1 MNLLPENQTML
12 ESIKYTALLP
22 EQFAGP
28 ALKAV
33 EAGAPLPLKM
43 MAAKGILP
51 VPPAQLILVW
61 YQLSLDSDKSVV
73 ETVVE
78 TVKGFDENTLLELAK
93 SELPEQVLDWLVKTA
108 NIDKLTEAVILNKAT
123 SDATIMDLAATV
135 SREFTDLIANNHVRL
150 LRSPEIIEKLY
161 LNPSTRMATID
172 RIINLAKENN
182 VELSGIKALQDA
194 IKAAAIEDD
203 VPGMS
208 DEEFEAILAQ
218 SAEESAKEDEE
229 IKKEEQ
235 NPNRKPAE
243 NTDNAETDENG
254 RRLSRQQLI
263 DRMNAPQRVRLAL
276 MGTREDRNIL
286 LRDSRRIVYMAV
298 ITSPKMSIGEVSS
311 IASNKGMA
319 DDIIGYVAKRRDWVR
334 NYPIVVALANNPK
347 CPLGEAL
354 SFLKQLRVNDL
365 KQLAR
370 SKSISATLA
379 RQAQALFRQKQS

>member
-1 MNLLPENQTML
+1 ML
-12 ESIKYTALLP
+12 ESIQYTALPP
-22 EQFAGP
+22 ELFAGP

-61 YQLSLDSDKSVV
+61 FQLCLDSDRTVV
-73 ETVVE
+73 DTVVE

-108 NIDKLTEAVILNKAT
+108 CHDKVTEAVILNKAT
-123 SDATIMDLAATV
+123 SDATVMDLAATA
-135 SREFTDLIANNHVRL
+135 TKALADLIANNHVRL

-161 LNPSTRMATID
+161 LNASTRMATID
-172 RIINLAKENN
+172 KILNLARENK
-182 VELSGIKALQDA
+182 VEFVGLKALQDA
-194 IKAAAIEDD
+194 MQSSEFTDD
-203 VPGMS
+203 APGMS
-208 DEEFEAILAQ
+208 DEEFEAVLAQ
-218 SAEESAKEDEE
+218 SAQESAREE
-229 IKKEEQ
+229 
-235 NPNRKPAE
+235 AE
-243 NTDNAETDENG
+243 GSNAAPTPDKGAEASDNAPEVDENG

-298 ITSPKMSIGEVSS
+298 ITSPKMSIGEVSA

-365 KQLAR
+365 KQLSR
-370 SKSISATLA
+370 SKGISATLA
-379 RQAQALFRQKQS
+379 RQAQVLYRQKQS

>member
-1 MNLLPENQTML
+1 ML
-12 ESIKYTALLP
+12 ESIKYTALP
-22 EQFAGP
+22 IEQFAEP
-28 ALKAV
+28 ARKAV
-33 EAGAPLPLKM
+33 DAAAPLPLKM

-61 YQLSLDSDKSVV
+61 FQLSLGSDHNIVG
-73 ETVVE
+73 TVTE
-78 TVKGFDENTLLELAK
+78 TVKGFDENTLLDLAK
-93 SELPEQVLDWLVKTA
+93 SELPDQVLDWLAKTA
-108 NIDKLTEAVILNKAT
+108 AKDKVTEAVILNKAT

-135 SREFTDLIANNHVRL
+135 NKELADLIANNHVRL

-161 LNPSTRMATID
+161 LNPATRMATID
-172 RIINLAKENN
+172 RILNLAKENK
-182 VELSGIKALQDA
+182 VELVGLKALQDA
-194 IKAAAIEDD
+194 INSADFSDD
-203 VPGMS
+203 APGMS

-218 SAEESAKEDEE
+218 SAEESAKEEAE
-229 IKKEEQ
+229 LKKEEA
-235 NPNRKPAE
+235 NLNRPATTPE
-243 NTDNAETDENG
+243 NNAEADVDENG
-254 RRLSRQQLI
+254 RKLSRQQLI

-311 IASNKGMA
+311 IAANKGMA

-365 KQLAR
+365 KQLSR

>member
-1 MNLLPENQTML
+1 ML
-12 ESIKYTALLP
+12 ESIQYTALPP
-22 EQFAGP
+22 ELFAGP

-33 EAGAPLPLKM
+33 ETGAPLPLKM

-61 YQLSLDSDKSVV
+61 FQLCLDSDRTVV
-73 ETVVE
+73 DTVVE

-108 NIDKLTEAVILNKAT
+108 CHAGVTEAVILNKAT
-123 SDATIMDLAATV
+123 SDATLMDLAATA
-135 SREFTDLIANNHVRL
+135 TKALADLIANNHVRL

-161 LNPSTRMATID
+161 LNASTRMATID
-172 RIINLAKENN
+172 KILNLARENK
-182 VELSGIKALQDA
+182 VEFVGLKALQEAMQSSEFTDDA
-194 IKAAAIEDD
+194 
-203 VPGMS
+203 PGMS
-208 DEEFEAILAQ
+208 DEEFEAVLAQ
-218 SAEESAKEDEE
+218 SAQESAREE
-229 IKKEEQ
+229 
-235 NPNRKPAE
+235 AE
-243 NTDNAETDENG
+243 GSNAAPTPDKGADASDNAPEVDENG

-298 ITSPKMSIGEVSS
+298 ITSPKMSIGEVSA

-365 KQLAR
+365 KQLSR
-370 SKSISATLA
+370 SKGISATLA
-379 RQAQALFRQKQS
+379 RQAQVLYRQKQS